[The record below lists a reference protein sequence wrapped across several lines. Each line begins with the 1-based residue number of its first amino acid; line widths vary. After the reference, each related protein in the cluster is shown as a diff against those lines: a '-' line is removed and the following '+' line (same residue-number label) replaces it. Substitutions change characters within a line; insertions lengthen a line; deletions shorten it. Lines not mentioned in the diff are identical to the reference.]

1 MAHMWEGQAAPGSPA
16 PSETSHGE
24 AHSVALDDF
33 SISQLWQFFELLD
46 EWDRKP
52 K

>member
-1 MAHMWEGQAAPGSPA
+1 MAHLREGQAATGSPA
-16 PSETSHGE
+16 PAETCHGE

-33 SISQLWQFFELLD
+33 SISQLRQFFELLD

-52 K
+52 Q